1 MLAFF
6 SRNIEFDKPQVTI
19 ENPIFQSTK
28 YREKELCLDNKV
40 QETFGDV
47 FCPKCRNEK
56 CAFFSTNETTNFYDC
71 KKGKTCCHV
80 LNNSFKDQ
88 KPTIILLGDDGTP
101 CFVRKTSRDYEKGK
115 PSPLL
120 KKFLRQSVPSKTEI
134 EPKKAKLSPNM
145 EWTFAFLIGWWF
157 DDLSNIFIFQIIS
170 FSFNLLPAIQT

>member
-71 KKGKTCCHV
+71 NIT
-80 LNNSFKDQ
+80 N
-88 KPTIILLGDDGTP
+88 
-101 CFVRKTSRDYEKGK
+101 VRKQIVRVHKVFWQ
-115 PSPLL
+115 LL
-120 KKFLRQSVPSKTEI
+120 WK
-134 EPKKAKLSPNM
+134 
-145 EWTFAFLIGWWF
+145 
-157 DDLSNIFIFQIIS
+157 
-170 FSFNLLPAIQT
+170 